1 MQVLKQAF
9 AVCTAS
15 ALLSIP
21 FAGNAQSSMD
31 HSKMDHVKP
40 ETSQTIP
47 SMSDGEVRR
56 VDLETGKITIR
67 HGYIKHLD
75 MPSMTM
81 IFTAKEKGLLTDVK
95 PGDKIKFMVV
105 DEAGKMVVTA
115 ITPAQ

>member
-1 MQVLKQAF
+1 MPALKKAL

-15 ALLSIP
+15 ALSCIP
-21 FAGNAQSSMD
+21 LAGIAQSSMD
-31 HSKMDHVKP
+31 HGKMDHGKA
-40 ETSQTIP
+40 ETSQAAP

-56 VDLETGKITIR
+56 VDMETGKITIR

-81 IFTAKEKGLLTDVK
+81 VFTAKDKGLLTHLK
-95 PGDKIKFMVV
+95 PGDKVKFMVV
-105 DEAGKMVVTA
+105 DEAGKMVITA